1 QSRRFAVQP
10 VLRAHCRAAEI
21 PAGRHVAVRAECEQL
36 PAHQPLLVGAHQRAL
51 GLRQS
56 NRGPARAHVRAR
68 GTARGE
74 SRGRRRRQP
83 VSRDR
88 GVPGLRLSRHGRG
101 PEAVRAD
108 LGQRLRS
115 GHRPAAHPGR
125 GPAAAA
131 RIEAPGGSVRRPL
144 RACLHRGQGRGV
156 RDLRS
161 GHQLLGAGTSAAESV
176 AVPPWLRYK
185 ADTGQDKG
193 KRLKFM
199 VRRTAVLWL
208 GAVLSLSACGGHKG
222 ASGEGAGA
230 KVLNLYIW
238 SDYLAAN
245 TLSDFEKQTGI
256 KVNVAYFDTN
266 ETLETKLLAG
276 SSGYDIVVP
285 TASYFERQ
293 IKAGVYLPLDKSKLP
308 NLKNMDPQ
316 LMAKVAL
323 HDPGN
328 AHGIIYMWGTNGIG
342 YNEKM
347 IKALMPDAPLDSWRM
362 VFDPAVASKVAK
374 CGISVLDSPAEMMR
388 AVYSYLGKDPNSQSP
403 DDLVQAEAVLT
414 KIRPY
419 IRNINS
425 SEYIEALAN
434 GDLCLAVGYN
444 GDVMQARD
452 RARDANKG
460 VDIKYVVPKEG
471 SILWFDMLAIPKD
484 APHPDSALA
493 FMNYI
498 MTPQV
503 IADIS
508 NFKRYANGNLASQPL
523 VLPAV
528 KDDPEIYPPPEIRR
542 KLAVQLADSADQ
554 TRAIT
559 RVWQKFKTG
568 Q

>member
-1 QSRRFAVQP
+1 
-10 VLRAHCRAAEI
+10 
-21 PAGRHVAVRAECEQL
+21 VAIL
-36 PAHQPLLVGAHQRAL
+36 AL
-51 GLRQS
+51 GCAL
-56 NRGPARAHVRAR
+56 A
-68 GTARGE
+68 
-74 SRGRRRRQP
+74 
-83 VSRDR
+83 
-88 GVPGLRLSRHGRG
+88 LSG
-101 PEAVRAD
+101 
-108 LGQRLRS
+108 
-115 GHRPAAHPGR
+115 
-125 GPAAAA
+125 
-131 RIEAPGGSVRRPL
+131 
-144 RACLHRGQGRGV
+144 
-156 RDLRS
+156 
-161 GHQLLGAGTSAAESV
+161 
-176 AVPPWLRYK
+176 
-185 ADTGQDKG
+185 
-193 KRLKFM
+193 
-199 VRRTAVLWL
+199 
-208 GAVLSLSACGGHKG
+208 CGGHKG
-222 ASGEGAGA
+222 GSAAGPGGAGETA
-230 KVLNLYIW
+230 DGAGKAPSKVVNLYIW
-238 SDYLAAN
+238 SDYLAAD
-245 TLSDFEKQTGI
+245 TLSNFEKQTGI
-256 KVNVAYFDTN
+256 KVHVAYFDAN

-316 LMAKVAL
+316 LMSKVAL
-323 HDPGN
+323 HDPDN

-347 IKALMPDAPLDSWRM
+347 IRELMPDAPLDSWRM

-374 CGISVLDSPAEMMR
+374 CGISVLDSPAEMLR
-388 AVYSYLGKDPNSQSP
+388 GVYSYLGKDPNSQSP
-403 DDLVQAEAVLT
+403 DDLAQAEAVLL

-452 RARDANKG
+452 RAREANKG
-460 VDIKYVVPKEG
+460 VEIKYAVPKEG

-484 APHPDSALA
+484 APDPDSAYA

-503 IADIS
+503 VADIS
-508 NFKRYANGNLASQPL
+508 NFKRYANANAAAQPL
-523 VLPAV
+523 VSASV
-528 KDDPEIYPPPEIRR
+528 RDDPGIYPPPELRQ

>member
-1 QSRRFAVQP
+1 MFS
-10 VLRAHCRAAEI
+10 
-21 PAGRHVAVRAECEQL
+21 
-36 PAHQPLLVGAHQRAL
+36 
-51 GLRQS
+51 
-56 NRGPARAHVRAR
+56 
-68 GTARGE
+68 
-74 SRGRRRRQP
+74 
-83 VSRDR
+83 
-88 GVPGLRLSRHGRG
+88 
-101 PEAVRAD
+101 
-108 LGQRLRS
+108 
-115 GHRPAAHPGR
+115 
-125 GPAAAA
+125 
-131 RIEAPGGSVRRPL
+131 
-144 RACLHRGQGRGV
+144 
-156 RDLRS
+156 
-161 GHQLLGAGTSAAESV
+161 
-176 AVPPWLRYK
+176 
-185 ADTGQDKG
+185 
-193 KRLKFM
+193 
-199 VRRTAVLWL
+199 VRRTAVLVL
-208 GAVLSLSACGGHKG
+208 GCVLSLSACGDHKS
-222 ASGEGAGA
+222 ASGTESGAADTGSGRG

-238 SDYLAAN
+238 SDYLAPN

-256 KVNVAYFDTN
+256 KVHVAYFDAN

-293 IKAGVYLPLDKSKLP
+293 IKAGVYLTLDKSKLP

-316 LMAKVAL
+316 LMSKVAL
-323 HDPGN
+323 HDPDN

-347 IKALMPDAPLDSWRM
+347 IKELMPDAPLDSWRM

-388 AVYSYLGKDPNSQSP
+388 AVYSYLGKDPNSQNP
-403 DDLVQAEAVLT
+403 DDLAQAEAVLL

-452 RARDANKG
+452 RAREANKG
-460 VDIKYVVPKEG
+460 VEIKYTVPKEG

-484 APHPDSALA
+484 APDPDSAYA

-503 IADIS
+503 VADIS
-508 NFKRYANGNLASQPL
+508 NFKRYANANAAAQPL
-523 VLPAV
+523 VSEPV
-528 KDDPEIYPPPEIRR
+528 RDDPGIYPPPELRQ

>member
-1 QSRRFAVQP
+1 MR
-10 VLRAHCRAAEI
+10 
-21 PAGRHVAVRAECEQL
+21 
-36 PAHQPLLVGAHQRAL
+36 
-51 GLRQS
+51 
-56 NRGPARAHVRAR
+56 
-68 GTARGE
+68 
-74 SRGRRRRQP
+74 
-83 VSRDR
+83 
-88 GVPGLRLSRHGRG
+88 
-101 PEAVRAD
+101 
-108 LGQRLRS
+108 
-115 GHRPAAHPGR
+115 
-125 GPAAAA
+125 
-131 RIEAPGGSVRRPL
+131 SVRRMAIL
-144 RACLHRGQGRGV
+144 A
-156 RDLRS
+156 
-161 GHQLLGAGTSAAESV
+161 LGCALA
-176 AVPPWLRYK
+176 
-185 ADTGQDKG
+185 
-193 KRLKFM
+193 
-199 VRRTAVLWL
+199 
-208 GAVLSLSACGGHKG
+208 LSACGDRKSAGG
-222 ASGEGAGA
+222 RRSRRGGRRARASPG

-256 KVNVAYFDTN
+256 KVHVSYFDTN

-276 SSGYDIVVP
+276 NSGFDVVVP

-308 NLKNMDPQ
+308 NLRNMDGQ
-316 LMAKVAL
+316 LMSKVAL

-328 AHGIIYMWGTNGIG
+328 AHGVIYMWGTNGIG

-347 IKALMPDAPLDSWRM
+347 IKALLPKAPLDSWRM

-388 AVYSYLGKDPNSQSP
+388 AVVQLSGQGSEFAEVRTTWP
-403 DDLVQAEAVLT
+403 QAEAVLT

-434 GDLCLAVGYN
+434 GDICLAVGYN
-444 GDVMQARD
+444 GDVLQARD
-452 RARDANKG
+452 RAREAGKG
-460 VDIKYVVPKEG
+460 IEIKYVVPKEG

-484 APHPDSALA
+484 APNPDSAYA
-493 FMNYI
+493 FINYI
-498 MTPQV
+498 MTPRV

-508 NFKRYANGNLASQPL
+508 NFKRYANADAQAQSLL
-523 VLPAV
+523 DPAV
-528 KDDPEIYPPPEIRR
+528 RDDPGIYPPKEQTE